1 MKKAL
6 LFLMMMMVCS
16 SAFAQIA
23 EKEKTADYWVY
34 VRLEDRSGVTTAD
47 DAGRSKAGDV
57 VAVLPV
63 SPQYIPSETEK
74 KEWMIYKASLTESQ
88 VSEMLTPWVETKTK
102 TESIIIPKEV
112 YEDTAQ
118 KEAYL
123 KSIRAVSI
131 SSATA
136 GTKSYSVSAVV
147 EYEKSIA
154 YRKNKLDTSALGVK
168 VEKGLVPTK
177 IDASKISVDVKT
189 TADLSRYETKRKVYA
204 YFKRPFL
211 KLTRAF
217 IKPAFAETVST
228 INKTGEDYNTITLWE
243 DAVDG
248 DLVTATSQPTAHVYN
263 DDGDLN
269 DGLIVVDGSTT
280 NSSYYMKIT
289 APSGERHNGTF
300 GSGATITYTSSLI
313 NQTMIVLKDNYII
326 FEWITISGMT
336 ADDWTTN
343 YFIGIGG
350 SNNNITIRYN
360 LIGNTNLSSTKSIGY
375 CIGLG
380 PFEAATNIFI
390 YRNIIANV
398 AANNVSGIFL
408 GATGNT
414 TSAFVYNNTV
424 YNTDNGTGTDTGI
437 TCADESFTCSN
448 NLVNDCGTDFTF
460 GASTTHDYNAAS
472 DSTADS
478 EANNIN
484 TISDADFI
492 SSSNFHLATGSDAI
506 DVGYDFGSPYNVDI
520 DGTTVTGTWD
530 IGADEYVAAGGATYY
545 PFKQFNHGINVG
557 VFR

>member
-63 SPQYIPSETEK
+63 TPQYVPSETEK

-228 INKTGEDYNTITLWE
+228 TNKTGEDYNTITLWE
-243 DAVDG
+243 DATDI
-248 DLVTATSQPTAHVYN
+248 DLVSATKGETLEVYN
-263 DDGDLN
+263 DEGALN
-269 DGLIVVDGSTT
+269 EKITFAGATT
-280 NSSYYMKIT
+280 NSSYYRKVT
-289 APSGERHNGTF
+289 VPSAERHGASF
-300 GSGATITYTSSLI
+300 GGGARNIYTTELS
-313 NQTMIVLKDNYII
+313 NEYIVEVDEAYFIL
-326 FEWITISGMT
+326 EWLEISGGSLG
-336 ADDWTTN
+336 DYTTN
-343 YFIGIGG
+343 GYVYINGRY
-350 SNNNITIRYN
+350 STIRYT
-360 LIGNTNLSSTKSIGY
+360 LIGNITSSWHMNGIICNNYESDK
-375 CIGLG
+375 
-380 PFEAATNIFI
+380 NILI
-390 YRNIIANV
+390 YRNIIAKI
-398 AANNVSGIFL
+398 AANNTTAIDTGFD
-408 GATGNT
+408 GANT
-414 TSAFVYNNTV
+414 ASNVAN
-424 YNTDNGTGTDTGI
+424 YNTIYDVDNSSGTDRGVNCASDSS
-437 TCADESFTCSN
+437 TCIG
-448 NLVNDCGTDFTF
+448 NLVFDAGTDFIF
-460 GASTTHDYNAAS
+460 DSSSTHDYNAAS
-472 DSTADS
+472 DSTTS
-478 EANNIN
+478 EETNGVGSI
-484 TISDADFI
+484 DADDFV
-492 SSSNFHLATGSDAI
+492 SSTDFHLAIGATPIDKGSDL
-506 DVGYDFGSPYNVDI
+506 GSPYNYDI
-520 DGTTVTGTWD
+520 DGVQITGTWD

-557 VFR
+557 VF